1 MYALPETVF
10 FINSNWS
17 ESCKEQALPTIVE
30 ADFYLPAKIENMFLQ
45 TRFPEGQFDQLK
57 PDKILET
64 LDKLQHRIEERFPG
78 SGLNKVSLELEDVAK
93 ANIQL
98 LLRLSRPIWEV
109 RIFTFLTISLL
120 IGLAVWMVAMA
131 VRYIPAGESGLVELL
146 QGVESAINEIIL
158 LSLAIFFLAS
168 LENRLKRRAALSSL
182 HRLRSI
188 AHIID
193 MHQLTKDPAYLL
205 AGVPPTPSSPAR
217 QLSHKQLSRYLD
229 YCTELLAITSKLA
242 ALHAQ
247 DFQDSEVLKTVNEVE
262 MLAHALA
269 DKIWQKIMLLDKVQ
283 PVGRKV

>member
-1 MYALPETVF
+1 
-10 FINSNWS
+10 
-17 ESCKEQALPTIVE
+17 
-30 ADFYLPAKIENMFLQ
+30 MFLS
-45 TRFPEGQFDQLK
+45 TNFTNREFNNLK
-57 PDKILET
+57 PEKIQDT
-64 LDKLQHRIEERFPG
+64 LDKLQHRIKERFPG
-78 SGLNKVSLELEDVAK
+78 SGLLNVSLELKEVAK
-93 ANIQL
+93 EITEL
-98 LLRLSRPIWEV
+98 LKKLQRPIWEV
-109 RIFTFLTISLL
+109 RILTFIAISLL
-120 IGLAVWMVAMA
+120 VGLAVWMATMA

-168 LENRLKRRAALSSL
+168 LETRLKRRAALTSL

-205 AGVPPTPSSPAR
+205 AGVPPTPASPAR

-229 YCTELLAITSKLA
+229 YCTELLAITSKLT

-247 DFQDSEVLKTVNEVE
+247 NFHDSEVLKTVNEVE
-262 MLAHALA
+262 MLAHTLA

-283 PVGRKV
+283 PVGSKRADPV